1 MKNKHL
7 QAAVLLFGPL
17 PELTMDDA
25 LKDFMVAFEL
35 KPEWIENLVYIA
47 RCYLDKKDQVGVE
60 LNKWGESEV
69 ANFTPSIIINWVRVN
84 SSP

>member
-1 MKNKHL
+1 
-7 QAAVLLFGPL
+7 
-17 PELTMDDA
+17 MDDA

-60 LNKWGESEV
+60 LNKWGSLRR
-69 ANFTPSIIINWVRVN
+69 FRSLQTTPSIIINWVAGQLLFLN
-84 SSP
+84 SLNDKT